1 MPELP
6 DWLIAVIAGVV
17 EGVTEFLPISSTGHL
32 IITSDLL
39 QFDSLEGTFEIF
51 IQIGAVIAVL
61 LFYRAELLLQAQS
74 VLNRNPEKNEDK
86 IRTQNSRQLWLGII
100 IAFIPAAVIGLLF
113 GDQIDEWLFNPTT
126 VAIALI
132 VGGVMFIAV
141 ESFIKGKETEQQS
154 IENVPL
160 TYVQALLVGC
170 WQVLALIP
178 GMSRS
183 GMSIIG
189 GMLSGLDRQR
199 ATQFSFYL
207 AMPTL
212 GAATLYTLIKDLD
225 SISGNDFFLLILGAI
240 VSGIVAWFSIGWLLR
255 YVASN
260 SFIPFGYY
268 RIIVGILILILVYAP
283 TFM

>member
-1 MPELP
+1 MP
-6 DWLIAVIAGVV
+6 DWLVAVIAGVV

-32 IITSDLL
+32 ILTADLL

-51 IQIGAVIAVL
+51 IQIGAVIAVI
-61 LFYRAELLLQAQS
+61 LFYRAELLLQAQNVIS
-74 VLNRNPEKNEDK
+74 NNSEKNGA
-86 IRTQNSRQLWLGII
+86 SRQLWLGII

-113 GDQIDEWLFNPTT
+113 NDQIDQYLFNPTT
-126 VAIALI
+126 VAISLI
-132 VGGVMFIAV
+132 IGGILFILV
-141 ESFIKGKETEQQS
+141 ENYIKDETFEQQS
-154 IENVPL
+154 IETIPL
-160 TYVQALLVGC
+160 TFKQALWVGL

-212 GAATLYTLIKDLD
+212 GAATLYTLAKNFNTVSVD
-225 SISGNDFFLLILGAI
+225 DFIILGI
-240 VSGIVAWFSIGWLLR
+240 GTVVSGIVAWFSIGWLLR
-255 YVASN
+255 YVATN
-260 SFIPFGYY
+260 SFVIFGYY
-268 RIIVGILILILVYAP
+268 RIIVGILILLVVIL
-283 TFM
+283 